1 MYQQNPYQQQQQ
13 SHQLQA
19 QLKDEDFANFV
30 LSELKRSAREYT
42 TAALEA
48 ANPQIR
54 QTFQSLLQKTLQDQ
68 AAVFQEI
75 QKLGQYEIQAAP
87 QQQIGQ
93 ELQKQSQ
100 IAAQLQSFVQQNLS
114 QTSTASYQQQ
124 DQTTI
129 AQQQQQHQQQSQ
141 QQNQIAALYQTQT
154 PIQPM
159 ISASQYPNAVYNN
172 QGQGYSTH
180 TQSSPNQTSQQQ
192 AYISNLQGQNY
203 QDQNYGQT
211 GYGHSQGQGYAASTG
226 YSASENA
233 GMTSKPASSTNASRS
248 QTSSQSS
255 TAGESSYL
263 NKQHEGSKYSF

>member
-1 MYQQNPYQQQQQ
+1 MYQQNPYQQQQQQ

-54 QTFQSLLQKTLQDQ
+54 QAFQSLLQKTLQDQ

-87 QQQIGQ
+87 QQHIGQ

-114 QTSTASYQQQ
+114 QTNTASYQQQ
-124 DQTTI
+124 EQMTI
-129 AQQQQQHQQQSQ
+129 AQQQQQPQQSQ

-159 ISASQYPNAVYNN
+159 ISASQYPNAVHNN

-192 AYISNLQGQNY
+192 AYISNQQGQNF

-211 GYGHSQGQGYAASTG
+211 GYGQSQGYAASSG

-233 GMTSKPASSTNASRS
+233 GITSKSASSTNASRS
-248 QTSSQSS
+248 HTGAQTS

-263 NKQHEGSKYSF
+263 SKQQHEGSKYSF